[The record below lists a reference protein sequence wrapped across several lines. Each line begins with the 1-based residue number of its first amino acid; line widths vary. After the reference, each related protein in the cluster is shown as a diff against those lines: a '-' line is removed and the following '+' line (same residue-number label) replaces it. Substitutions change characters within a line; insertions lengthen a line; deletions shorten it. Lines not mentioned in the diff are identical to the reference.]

1 VFYEKGGKVMKLN
14 DTVRSMLE
22 HPIASTMI
30 IGSIINGVVRII
42 SAAKGCDVK
51 PNTVITIGKPAE
63 PKEDSENT

>member
-1 VFYEKGGKVMKLN
+1 MKLN
-14 DTVRSMLE
+14 ETVESMLR

-42 SAAKGCDVK
+42 SAAKGNKVE
-51 PNTVITIGKPAE
+51 PNTVITIGPTK